1 MACSRRR
8 PTQFVKNG
16 QDGFARLCKLHRLN
30 VAAAI
35 HCIES
40 CSQTIQEGPMSASCW
55 GGGHD

>member
-1 MACSRRR
+1 MA
-8 PTQFVKNG
+8 PTQLVKNG
-16 QDGFARLCKLHRLN
+16 QDGFACLCKLHSLN

-40 CSQTIQEGPMSASCW
+40 CCQAIQEGPVSASSL